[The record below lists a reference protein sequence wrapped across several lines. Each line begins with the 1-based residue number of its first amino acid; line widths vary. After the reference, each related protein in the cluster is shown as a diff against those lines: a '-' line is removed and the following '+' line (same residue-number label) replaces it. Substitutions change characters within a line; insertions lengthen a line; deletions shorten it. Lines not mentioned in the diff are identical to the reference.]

1 MDTEDTG
8 ASSSVSTATDVDR
21 LVESPA
27 VRGFTVFVLGTL
39 GFSWSLWALLVAD
52 LVPPS
57 ATTPLIL
64 VGGFGP
70 LVGALLTLR
79 VQGASIRAW
88 LRSNLRL
95 RLPVRW
101 YLVALLL
108 PPLLVGLA
116 GLVHAGVFGA
126 RLDLGSL
133 PPAWVYP
140 AGLVLVFFVGG
151 GQEELGWRAFAVP
164 VLQERFSALLT
175 SLLVGV
181 VWVCWHLPLFV
192 VPGSSQAGIPL
203 APYAVAVVSVS
214 VVFTWLYNSTA
225 SVLPAMLLHGGI
237 NPIAQYFPTGGA
249 DAIRTVE
256 GYGSYALVVL
266 GLALVVLS
274 VSGAASFADERVRLS
289 ALTGSSETAD

>member
-1 MDTEDTG
+1 MDAED
-8 ASSSVSTATDVDR
+8 ASAPSSVSTPTDADR
-21 LVESPA
+21 SVEFPA
-27 VRGFTVFVLGTL
+27 VRGFAVFVLGTL

-52 LVPPS
+52 LVPQS

-70 LVGALLTLR
+70 FVGALLTLR

-116 GLVHAGVFGA
+116 GLVHATVFGA

-133 PPAWVYP
+133 PSAWVYP

-164 VLQERFSALLT
+164 ALQERFSALVT

-203 APYAVAVVSVS
+203 APYAVAVVSIS

-225 SVLPAMLLHGGI
+225 SVLPVMLLHGGI

-249 DAIRTVE
+249 EAIQTVE

-266 GLALVVLS
+266 GLALALVLL
-274 VSGAASFADERVRLS
+274 SGAGSLAHGTVRLS
-289 ALTGSSETAD
+289 ELTGSTETAD